1 MIILFDRSS
10 DHSTRLKMFG
20 VFLLISITLVV
31 ITQQLLPFLKQQT
44 AHTQDASSTIIDPSG
59 KLYKLK

>member
-1 MIILFDRSS
+1 
-10 DHSTRLKMFG
+10 MFG

-44 AHTQDASSTIIDPSG
+44 AHAQEASSTIIDPSG